1 MHLVLVPSGKFNDA
15 KDAKMH
21 IYVGARNKG
30 VITSAPAKQPYATIL
45 IGIND
50 NVYESSSTISS

>member
-1 MHLVLVPSGKFNDA
+1 MLVPSGKFNDA

-21 IYVGARNKG
+21 IYVGARKKV